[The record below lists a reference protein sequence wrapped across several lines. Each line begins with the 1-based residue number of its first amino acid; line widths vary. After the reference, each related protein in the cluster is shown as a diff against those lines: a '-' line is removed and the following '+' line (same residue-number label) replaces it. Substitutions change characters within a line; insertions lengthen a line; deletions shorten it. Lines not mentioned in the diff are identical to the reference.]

1 MMGSSSLKTNWLAV
15 RQKHIVRNA
24 LRVSLVVG
32 SVLNLINQ
40 GSALLNGGPI
50 SWIQMLMNYLV
61 PCCVASYSAAQN
73 ELNHRE
79 RS

>member
-1 MMGSSSLKTNWLAV
+1 MMGASSLKTNWLAV

-50 SWIQMLMNYLV
+50 SWIQLLMNYPGALL
-61 PCCVASYSAAQN
+61 CG
-73 ELNHRE
+73 ELQR
-79 RS
+79 RQK